1 MSEHEW
7 TPGELWLLN
16 EDSGYSGDERILFR
30 TDRRWVDAEGD
41 KRDLSDSSVKR
52 LAHPLVVIDPE
63 DREQVERLAECY
75 LSNVGLAIGLP
86 LASKRIA
93 HALREFADPKPPKP
107 EEPTGLG
114 AVVEDVV
121 GVRWVRTESK
131 PNIGGTVWTSAFH
144 VTLADKAELR
154 EYVDIDAVKVLSEGV
169 TV

>member
-107 EEPTGLG
+107 EEPLGLG
-114 AVVEDVV
+114 AIVLDVKGDRWANLIDTTISRHDQHWMSVRNPKLWSDYADINVVE
-121 GVRWVRTESK
+121 
-131 PNIGGTVWTSAFH
+131 
-144 VTLADKAELR
+144 
-154 EYVDIDAVKVLSEGV
+154 VLSEGV
-169 TV
+169 TA